1 MNEPLEVETDPSGF
15 SLELH
20 LDDSNDF
27 NPLIEFDSFG
37 TLVCWHRRSNLGHKN
52 ITYQEELVDIIPK
65 DAIKLPVY
73 LLEHSGQT
81 ISLEPFNDPWDSGQ
95 VGWIFVTRE
104 KALEEYSAKKI
115 TPKIRE
121 RVLAAFRG
129 EIETYDAYLRGEVYG
144 YVVRSPE
151 GDNLDSCWGFFG
163 ESKYCM
169 EEGRASLRAEVENRT
184 QSNEIE
190 RGRAAQAAQENVATV

>member
-1 MNEPLEVETDPSGF
+1 VNGRKKVTVVGAGNVGATCAQ
-15 SLELH
+15 ELA
-20 LDDSNDF
+20 
-27 NPLIEFDSFG
+27 
-37 TLVCWHRRSNLGHKN
+37 RRD
-52 ITYQEELVDIIPK
+52 YADVVLVDIIPK

-73 LLEHSGQT
+73 LYEHSGMT
-81 ISLEPFNDPWDSGQ
+81 VSLEPFGDPWDSGQ

-104 KALEEYSAKKI
+104 KVLEEYSVKKI
-115 TPKIRE
+115 TPQVRE
-121 RVLAAFRG
+121 KVLAVFRA
-129 EIETYDAYLRGEVYG
+129 EIEIYDAYLRGEVYG
-144 YVVRSPE
+144 YIVRSPE